1 MFVVNLAL
9 SDFCMMLTQA
19 WPVIIN
25 AFSQRFWMW
34 GSLGCQLYGATG
46 AITGVCSILT
56 MVAIG
61 YDRYNVIVK
70 GFSGTKITPGKAFI
84 ILLGVWAYAIG
95 ICCGPFFGWGA
106 YKVEGTLISCAY
118 DFISPVSYT
127 LPCSVRDEALFARSG
142 MRNPSSCLP
151 TSSTTSL
158 PSP

>member
-70 GFSGTKITPGKAFI
+70 GLSGTKITSGVAFL
-84 ILLGVWAYAIG
+84 ILLLIWAYSVG
-95 ICCGPFFGWGA
+95 VCCGPFFGWGA
-106 YKVEGTLISCAY
+106 YKVTCPELTNFRI
-118 DFISPVSYT
+118 
-127 LPCSVRDEALFARSG
+127 
-142 MRNPSSCLP
+142 
-151 TSSTTSL
+151 
-158 PSP
+158 

>member
-34 GSLGCQLYGATG
+34 GKFGCQLYGATG

-70 GFSGTKITPGKAFI
+70 GFSGSKITPGMAFL
-84 ILLGVWAYAIG
+84 ILLLIWVYAVG

-106 YKVEGTLISCAY
+106 YKVEGTLISCSY
-118 DFISPVSYT
+118 DFIDPVHYYIVQST
-127 LPCSVRDEALFARSG
+127 HCTALY
-142 MRNPSSCLP
+142 
-151 TSSTTSL
+151 STV
-158 PSP
+158 

>member
-9 SDFCMMLTQA
+9 SDFCMMLTQVLYCTLYCTVLYCTVLTQA

-25 AFSQRFWMW
+25 AFTQRYWMW
-34 GSLGCQLYGATG
+34 GKLGCQLYGATG

-70 GFSGTKITPGKAFI
+70 GLSGTKITSGVAFL
-84 ILLGVWAYAIG
+84 ILLLIWAYSVG
-95 ICCGPFFGWGA
+95 VCCGPFFGWGA

-118 DFISPVSYT
+118 DFIAEVKG
-127 LPCSVRDEALFARSG
+127 CSCDSNSNMV
-142 MRNPSSCLP
+142 
-151 TSSTTSL
+151 TW
-158 PSP
+158 